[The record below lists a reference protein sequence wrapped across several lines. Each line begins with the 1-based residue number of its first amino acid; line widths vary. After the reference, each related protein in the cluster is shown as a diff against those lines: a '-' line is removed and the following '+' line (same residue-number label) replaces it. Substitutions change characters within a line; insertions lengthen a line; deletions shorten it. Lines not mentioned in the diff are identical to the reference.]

1 MTRSE
6 VARVQ
11 SYLRKTFGNNGI
23 EIDMP
28 EKTGQPV
35 EVRVDSEFIGVL
47 HRDDEEGEVSY
58 SMMMSILEEDLPPDL
73 SR

>member
-1 MTRSE
+1 MTRGE

-28 EKTGQPV
+28 EKFGQPV
-35 EVRVDSEFIGVL
+35 EVRINSEFIGVL
-47 HRDDEEGEVSY
+47 HRDDDE
-58 SMMMSILEEDLPPDL
+58 
-73 SR
+73 